1 MRCACGGRGPEA
13 APRGGRAD
21 ATAAA
26 QHLSV
31 VDQPS
36 IRTIAP
42 HQLRYLTRLRTLTLS
57 GLKIHTLPDA
67 LGEIASTLTSIDLS
81 NDTFSEVPPV
91 LCKLTELKSLNL
103 SDNELGDVPHEIEAL
118 HNLEGATR
126 YLGSPTRPLTHDRLW
141 SGPQSSTSRGTFSAS
156 SRTSPAYP
164 ECVACLWAGL
174 PPHAQRPPAA
184 RA

>member
-1 MRCACGGRGPEA
+1 M
-13 APRGGRAD
+13 
-21 ATAAA
+21 
-26 QHLSV
+26 
-31 VDQPS
+31 DQPS